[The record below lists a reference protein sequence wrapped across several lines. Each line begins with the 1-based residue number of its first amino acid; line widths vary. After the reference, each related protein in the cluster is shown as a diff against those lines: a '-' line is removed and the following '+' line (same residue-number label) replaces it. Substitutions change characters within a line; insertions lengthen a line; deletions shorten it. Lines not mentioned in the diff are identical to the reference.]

1 MATDADADRGAPL
14 QRLPSAAI
22 DMDGRD
28 LLGLADSAHHRP
40 AQPRQLPRDRRRMGP
55 EFDRSRR
62 RRIDRLDDE
71 LAAGDGLLAEVEEG
85 AFDAAR
91 SRMRGAGG
99 QQRVKNES
107 AAAEK
112 KDFPI

>member
-62 RRIDRLDDE
+62 RRIDRLDHT
-71 LAAGDGLLAEVEEG
+71 LAAGDGLLAGV
-85 AFDAAR
+85 
-91 SRMRGAGG
+91 GAGDY
-99 QQRVKNES
+99 
-107 AAAEK
+107 AAGLSWLASERRTRGLPRHR
-112 KDFPI
+112 DRE